1 MKISNPRGLNNSPL
15 ITLDMLKQQLDALQ
29 KAFENILTG
38 DEAIALSNNGYVPFN
53 DKHKIDT
60 NYYDTVKIN
69 KYEFS
74 TSSMIASPGYT
85 DDFSGNA
92 YITLQKEVPG
102 FVLKIEDIS
111 DRKNIITE
119 CEYTDDGKT
128 NVYVS
133 LAADSISATQP
144 LSTYTFVAYS
154 LLGAGNSPIIFP
166 ASSIILN

>member
-1 MKISNPRGLNNSPL
+1 M
-15 ITLDMLKQQLDALQ
+15 
-29 KAFENILTG
+29 
-38 DEAIALSNNGYVPFN
+38 
-53 DKHKIDT
+53 
-60 NYYDTVKIN
+60 
-69 KYEFS
+69 
-74 TSSMIASPGYT
+74 
-85 DDFSGNA
+85 
-92 YITLQKEVPG
+92 
-102 FVLKIEDIS
+102 LKIEDTS
-111 DRKNIITE
+111 DGKNIITE